1 MLNNNEIHQ
10 KTHEVI
16 KEQNQQKN
24 HKDTF
29 DIENKK

>member
-16 KEQNQQKN
+16 KEHHQQKN

>member
-1 MLNNNEIHQ
+1 MLKNNEIHQ

-16 KEQNQQKN
+16 NEHHQHKN

-29 DIENKK
+29 DIEKKK